1 MERDFV
7 IGLGSNLGDRGA
19 YLAHGVQQI
28 ASSSH
33 ARIKALSSVYETA
46 PLGPPQPHYLNAAL
60 RLETQL
66 TPEALL
72 DTLLAIERGLGR
84 TRSVRW
90 GARTLDLDVLWSAHA
105 FHSARL
111 RIPHASLHERTF
123 ALAPLLDVAPELLPS
138 YGEALQ
144 KLGGAPAKYGALV
157 FDAARGS
164 CAFVAPGVV

>member
-28 ASSSH
+28 ASLPH
-33 ARIKALSSVYETA
+33 TRIAALSSIYETE
-46 PLGPPQPHYLNAAL
+46 PHGPPQPHYLNAAL
-60 RLETQL
+60 RLSSRL
-66 TPEALL
+66 APEALL
-72 DTLLAIERGLGR
+72 DALLAIEHGLGR

-90 GARTLDLDVLWSAHA
+90 GARTLDLDVLWSARA
-105 FHSARL
+105 FQSERL
-111 RIPHASLHERTF
+111 TIPHARLHERTF

-138 YGEALQ
+138 YGEALH
-144 KLGGAPAKYGALV
+144 KLGGAPTKYGALV
-157 FDAARGS
+157 FDAASGS